1 MNTLSYL
8 KQVICDELRAVKEE
22 FKESK
27 LLTTAFVLALI
38 GLMIYLKPFPDR
50 QINFLTGYPSSDWNI
65 FAKSVG
71 EMMQKHGVDFS
82 VINTE
87 GAVENVVRLDDP
99 KDFANAGFTYGLA
112 LKESELEGIYS
123 LGSVGYDP
131 VWILYNKKK
140 LGEIQSLS
148 DLARHKVG
156 LGPVKSGSYRIAQKI
171 FEVVNIQVDADSHF
185 VPDSMLN
192 NQAKIKNGEIDV
204 LIVVSTNLDPV
215 AQDLLRSPNIAVFDF
230 KNAPAFAK
238 NINSFVTRTL
248 LADSISV
255 IDKLPPKD
263 VTLLAT
269 TTSLVVK
276 RTMHPDTQL
285 ALLMNVKDANRN
297 SPNLFFAKRDEFP
310 AYLDPSIPISPVAE
324 HYYDYGPPHAM
335 KYLPYWLAG
344 FIDRAWILLLT
355 ILAVFYPLSKLNIH
369 LRKFRFNLKEIPHY
383 KDLLAMEL
391 RLQQGAL
398 NEKEKSEM
406 LNRLDEIN
414 THAIHN
420 GVPISEE
427 AAYFNFLNAVFLLR
441 IKIQN
446 PQIKIKSSLEEN

>member
-8 KQVICDELRAVKEE
+8 KQVICDEARAIKEE

-27 LLTTAFVLALI
+27 LLSTAFLLAII
-38 GLMIYLKPFPDR
+38 GLIIYLKPFPDR
-50 QINFLTGYPSSDWNI
+50 QIYFLTGYPSSDWNMI
-65 FAKSVG
+65 AKSVG
-71 EMMQKHGVDFS
+71 EIIQKNGAVFT

-87 GAVENVVRLDDP
+87 GAVENAVRLDDP

-112 LKESELEGIYS
+112 LKKSEIQGIYS

-140 LGEIQSLS
+140 IGEIQTLS
-148 DLARHKVG
+148 DLAHHKVG

-171 FEVVNIQVDADSHF
+171 FEVVNIQVDGNSHF
-185 VPDSMLN
+185 EPDDVSN
-192 NQAKIKNGEIDV
+192 NQTKLKSGDIDV
-204 LIVVSTNLDPV
+204 FILVTTNLDPV
-215 AQDLLRSPNIAVFDF
+215 TQDLLRSPNIAVFDF
-230 KNAPAFAK
+230 KNASAYAK
-238 NINSFVTRTL
+238 NINSFVTLTL
-248 LADSISV
+248 PADSISV
-255 IDKLPPKD
+255 ADKLPPKD
-263 VTLLAT
+263 ITLLAT

-297 SPNLFFAKRDEFP
+297 SPNLFFSKRDEFP

-324 HYYDYGPPHAM
+324 HFYDYGPPHAM

-369 LRKFRFNLKEIPHY
+369 FRKFRFNLREIPHY
-383 KDLLAMEL
+383 QELLEME
-391 RLQQGAL
+391 RKLQRESLAET
-398 NEKEKSEM
+398 EKREM
-406 LNRLDEIN
+406 LKRLDEIN
-414 THAIHN
+414 THAIH
-420 GVPISEE
+420 GEVPISEE
-427 AAYFNFLNAVFLLR
+427 AAYFNFLNAIFLLR
-441 IKIQN
+441 VKIQN
-446 PQIKIKSSLEEN
+446 SLITA